1 MTSDQRIDKLEERVN
16 RIDDSI
22 WTELKSI
29 NEKLTLLQV
38 SEAKNH
44 CPVPG
49 KCLTLDTALGSAVLR
64 IERLE
69 LALID
74 IDRWRNRMMGGLALV
89 VLIATLFG
97 PSIRKLLRLE

>member
-1 MTSDQRIDKLEERVN
+1 MTNEQRIDKLEERVN

-22 WTELKSI
+22 WAELKSI
-29 NEKLTLLQV
+29 REILTSLQV
-38 SEAKNH
+38 SQAKHN
-44 CPVPG
+44 CPAPG
-49 KCLTLDTALGSAVLR
+49 KCLMLDTALGSAVLR

-89 VLIATLFG
+89 VVVATLFG
-97 PSIRKLLRLE
+97 PVIRKMLKLE